1 MFRYRMNTRSKSRLG
16 VVVVLILVGILL
28 IWVAAHMGD
37 SPQQD
42 IDQPTATE
50 AGVDNLLLRL
60 YQGVRAAGVAFW
72 QQFMGFGS
80 SESIPVDIDLTGAQ
94 SVGAGEDDPEEE
106 VIPDEGVKVEVV
118 DPQEPESFGAA
129 GAAPQI
135 LIYHTHTHESYTK
148 TAGQNYVESAQ
159 WRTTNNDYNIVRV
172 GEELAKTLSEK
183 YGIAVLHDKTDNEYP
198 QLGTAYSRSLITM
211 QKDMKA
217 NPGLKLL
224 IDLHRDAYNT
234 GIDPS
239 VATID
244 GQKVARVM
252 AVIGTGTDF
261 VNLGGHVAL
270 DERRAGFLLDVLP
283 HPVDVPARAGR
294 GVPDVPRHFAGDG
307 ADAIDSA
314 AVGHGG
320 HPCQDAALVGR
331 VPGGLPP
338 HVHVHLLGHFG
349 CVVGR
354 AHHPEHEPVDARRGE
369 VVQLGERVLV
379 APGAPGHEFGQVFPV
394 RLPTRCVGIGRVVP
408 STRPHGLDT
417 H

>member
-252 AVIGTGTDF
+252 AVIGTGEGKTGTGFAVRPKWQENKKVADSILDRLAQFSPDLARKTD
-261 VNLGGHVAL
+261 VKTGRYNQHLSTGAILLEIGHNKNTL
-270 DERRAGFLLDVLP
+270 DEALAAVPYLAQAIAETFAKLP
-283 HPVDVPARAGR
+283 GVEAAPTTATTTKTASTVPAATPSPTPGATGSTAAASATGAVDVDLEPLI
-294 GVPDVPRHFAGDG
+294 PMQ
-307 ADAIDSA
+307 SN
-314 AVGHGG
+314 
-320 HPCQDAALVGR
+320 
-331 VPGGLPP
+331 PP
-338 HVHVHLLGHFG
+338 
-349 CVVGR
+349 
-354 AHHPEHEPVDARRGE
+354 
-369 VVQLGERVLV
+369 
-379 APGAPGHEFGQVFPV
+379 
-394 RLPTRCVGIGRVVP
+394 
-408 STRPHGLDT
+408 
-417 H
+417 